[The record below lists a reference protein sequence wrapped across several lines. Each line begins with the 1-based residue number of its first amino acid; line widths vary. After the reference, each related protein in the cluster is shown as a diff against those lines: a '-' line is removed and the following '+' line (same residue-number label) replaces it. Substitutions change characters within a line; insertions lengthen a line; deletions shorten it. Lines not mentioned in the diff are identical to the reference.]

1 MEREAPK
8 RQPHHITDVVL
19 WNLGPV
25 ELLKLELQPDWTV
38 FHGENGT
45 GKTTIVDAV
54 ESALG
59 ARAANGGKLR
69 TEPARP
75 LLTRQLRVDEAEG
88 GIILM
93 TGNGH
98 RRAWNATH
106 PGGRRTRSATSSCG
120 TSDRSSC

>member
-1 MEREAPK
+1 M
-8 RQPHHITDVVL
+8 
-19 WNLGPV
+19 
-25 ELLKLELQPDWTV
+25 

-59 ARAANGGKLR
+59 ARAANGRKLR

-88 GIILM
+88 GII
-93 TGNGH
+93 
-98 RRAWNATH
+98 
-106 PGGRRTRSATSSCG
+106 
-120 TSDRSSC
+120 